1 MDATCKDT
9 AFGEMSYKHR
19 WFKKQTIVM
28 FGEEWNITVEAK
40 AYSGK
45 TITEEQQKAYLNF
58 MEKEKQMAEI
68 VGEQLKSYVN
78 ENLTELATYWISAR
92 AVVNVN
98 ELGQMVIPKTLLFKQ
113 DGSTILLL
121 DCVWDSDG
129 GVAVKLTPEVAVGSQ
144 DLFL

>member
-1 MDATCKDT
+1 M
-9 AFGEMSYKHR
+9 
-19 WFKKQTIVM
+19 M
-28 FGEEWNITVEAK
+28 FGKEWDITVDAK

-58 MEKEKQMAEI
+58 TAKEKEMVGI

-78 ENLTELATYWISAR
+78 RNLTELATYWVSAR

-98 ELGQMVIPKTLLFKQ
+98 ELGQMVTPKTLLFKQ
-113 DGSTILLL
+113 DGSTIMLF
-121 DCVWDSDG
+121 DCVWDIDG

>member
-1 MDATCKDT
+1 MEATCKDT
-9 AFGEMSYKHR
+9 AFGEMSYNHR
-19 WFKKQTIVM
+19 WFKKQTIMM
-28 FGEEWNITVEAK
+28 FGKEWDITVDAK

-58 MEKEKQMAEI
+58 TAKEKEMVGI

-78 ENLTELATYWISAR
+78 RNLTELATYWVSAR

-98 ELGQMVIPKTLLFKQ
+98 ELGQMVTPKTLLFKQ
-113 DGSTILLL
+113 DGSTIMLF
-121 DCVWDSDG
+121 DCVWDIDG